1 MSININVK
9 LRDSE
14 LIFSGGFHMFLDMAQ
29 LSALSPVI
37 FMITSLLG
45 FATECVKLA
54 QLNKQK
60 AIAPFFE
67 DSFTVINNKSIQYT
81 KGAAALFVI
90 SFFLSLGTLFL
101 FIQVNASQQDTDPT
115 PMPSIF
121 ESAAPESSPEE
132 PYETL
137 KSIWLDDVS
146 PMIAQ
151 NGNFFFRGWEG
162 YRKYKLDDRY
172 YKHGIGMRISGTSA
186 ETRVQTKYCPNNIDR
201 DDCTQVF
208 LDFALRSKY
217 ESLSFS
223 VGADSGNSNFY
234 GTEPEN
240 GIARIML
247 IDLTKDDVLF
257 DSDWRNYQYAE
268 YDNTILLRNVED
280 LRIVYMTC
288 GIPHTSLKNGL
299 RFALVNPVL
308 TLKND

>member
-1 MSININVK
+1 
-9 LRDSE
+9 
-14 LIFSGGFHMFLDMAQ
+14 MFLDMAQ

-45 FATECVKLA
+45 FATECVKLV

-60 AIAPFFE
+60 AIAPFF
-67 DSFTVINNKSIQYT
+67 DDTFSAINNKSIQFT

-101 FIQVNASQQDTDPT
+101 FIQVNTSQQDTDPT
-115 PMPSIF
+115 PMPAVF
-121 ESAAPESSPEE
+121 ESVAPESSPEE
-132 PYETL
+132 PYVTL
-137 KSIWLDDVS
+137 KSIWLDDIS

-151 NGNFFFRGWEG
+151 NGNFFLRGWEG

-172 YKHGIGMRISGTSA
+172 YTHGIGMRIVGTSA

-201 DDCTQVF
+201 DDCNQVF

-223 VGADSGNSNFY
+223 VGADSGNKDFY
-234 GTEPEN
+234 GTESEN

-247 IDLTKDDVLF
+247 INLTKNDILF
-257 DSDWRNYQYAE
+257 DSDWKNYQYAE
-268 YDNTILLRNVED
+268 YDNTIILRNVDD

-288 GIPHTSLKNGL
+288 GIPNISPKDGL
-299 RFALVNPVL
+299 RFALVNPIL